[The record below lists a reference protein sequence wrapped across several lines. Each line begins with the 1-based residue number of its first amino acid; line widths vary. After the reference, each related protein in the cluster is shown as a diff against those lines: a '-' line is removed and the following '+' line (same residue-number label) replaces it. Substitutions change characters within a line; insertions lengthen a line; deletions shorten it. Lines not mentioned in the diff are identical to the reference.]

1 MTMGATAR
9 WTPLATGL
17 DDDRNTR
24 LHLSLALF
32 LLASLIVFTPAML
45 LDPRVLDS
53 APVWIKPQKFNLS
66 LAVHFVT
73 LALLLQLVPRNART
87 GFALTTFTYLAAG
100 ALLLEFVYITL
111 QAGRG
116 RRSHFNYDT
125 PFEAT
130 MYMAM
135 GAGAVLLIAVALVL
149 AIQIWRHGDK
159 TRSGLWLGAILGLSL
174 GFVTTL
180 LFGSYLS
187 AHGRYVGAP
196 LSGGG
201 AVVPVLG
208 WSREYGDLRPA
219 HFFALHLM
227 QTVPLA
233 GWLADRRAWNG
244 PAVVIA
250 VSALQVLLATFLFL
264 QARAGRPIWP
274 L

>member
-1 MTMGATAR
+1 MTMGAMSR
-9 WTPLATGL
+9 WMPLATGL

-24 LHLSLALF
+24 LHLALALF
-32 LLASLIVFTPAML
+32 LLASLVVFAPAMF
-45 LDPRVLDS
+45 LDTRVLDS

-66 LAVHFVT
+66 LAMHFFT
-73 LALLLQLVPRNART
+73 LALLFQLVPRNVRT
-87 GFALTTFTYLAAG
+87 GPALTTFTYLAAG

-111 QAGRG
+111 QAGRE

-135 GAGAVLLIAVALVL
+135 GAGAVLLVAVAFVL
-149 AIQIWRHGDK
+149 AIQIWRHGDR

-174 GFVTTL
+174 GFGTTL

-196 LSGGG
+196 LTGGG
-201 AVVPVLG
+201 AVVPLLG

-244 PAVVIA
+244 KLVV
-250 VSALQVLLATFLFL
+250 VSVAALQVILATFLFL
-264 QARAGRPIWP
+264 QARAGHPIWP